1 MLNYVMLALGGAL
14 GALAR
19 YGLGGL
25 VQTRMNAVFP
35 YGTLVVNLAGCLL
48 MGFVMALITD
58 RVIVAPEFRYLVPV
72 GFIGAFTTFSTFELE
87 TFRAIEEGAWLIGAA
102 NVAASVFFGFLA
114 VWLGFM
120 VARRLF

>member
-1 MLNYVMLALGGAL
+1 MVNYVMLALGGAL

-35 YGTLVVNLAGCLL
+35 YGTLVVNLCGCLL

-58 RVIVAPEFRYLVPV
+58 RVIVAPGFRYLVPV

-87 TFRAIEEGAWLIGAA
+87 TFRAIEDGAWLIGFA
-102 NVAASVFFGFLA
+102 NVAASVILGFLA
-114 VWLGFM
+114 LWLG
-120 VARRLF
+120 VVAARRFF

>member
-1 MLNYVMLALGGAL
+1 MVNYLMLALGGAL

-35 YGTLVVNLAGCLL
+35 YGTLVVNLCGCLL

-58 RVIVAPEFRYLVPV
+58 SVIVAPEFRYFVPV

-87 TFRAIEEGAWLIGAA
+87 TFRAIEDGAWLVGAA
-102 NVAASVFFGFLA
+102 NVLTSVILGFVAL
-114 VWLGFM
+114 WLG
-120 VARRLF
+120 VIAARRFF